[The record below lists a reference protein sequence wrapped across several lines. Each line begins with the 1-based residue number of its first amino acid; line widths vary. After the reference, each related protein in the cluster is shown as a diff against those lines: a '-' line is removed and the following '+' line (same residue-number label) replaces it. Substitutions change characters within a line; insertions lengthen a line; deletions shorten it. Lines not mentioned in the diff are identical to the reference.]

1 MKTESLRL
9 CWINYACYEIILPN
23 GKKIVIDPCID
34 YSKKVEFT
42 ADDFGKVDYIILSHS
57 HYDHTME
64 IANILK
70 NGKAK
75 LIAGEMSMYSLCRF
89 FDVDFD
95 LLFPVSANESYEYD
109 DFCLDVYRGKHTL
122 MNNDHNTMA
131 TRNWPDIFPEGHR
144 ECDIYGSMEYMNY
157 LITTNENIRILN
169 WGGPKE
175 NFYFNNIFDIA
186 KKMRPNIIIK
196 QLSTKYT
203 PEEFA
208 ETIARLKAQIVL
220 PLHQDGVDRKGQ
232 ITSEEYIH
240 RANEHLE
247 KLNSKTRIINPKRY
261 EWLSI
266 YTGAEYV

>member
-1 MKTESLRL
+1 MKIESLRL
-9 CWINYACYEIILPN
+9 RWINYACYEIVLPN

-34 YSKKVEFT
+34 YTKEVDFK
-42 ADDFGKVDYIILSHS
+42 AADFGKVDYIILSHS

-64 IANILK
+64 IGNILK
-70 NGKAK
+70 ENRAR
-75 LIAGEMSMYSLCRF
+75 LIAGEMSVYALCKF

-131 TRNWPDIFPEGHR
+131 KRVWSDVFPKGHR

-175 NFYFNNIFDIA
+175 NFYFNNIFDVC
-186 KKMRPNIIIK
+186 KQKRPNIIIK

-203 PEEFA
+203 PVEFA
-208 ETIARLKAQIVL
+208 DTIAKLKAQIVL

-232 ITSEEYIH
+232 ISSHEYIETV
-240 RANEHLE
+240 NERLE
-247 KLNSKTRIINPKRY
+247 EICSKTRVIEPKRY
-261 EWLSI
+261 EWIEI
-266 YTGAEYV
+266 YIGANYV